1 MQWIEASDSGTHPVI
16 YRTVPLSLPEQ
27 IITWP
32 QMSVLLRLRNIV
44 LAKAKEVNSSKPWY
58 PHL

>member
-16 YRTVPLSLPEQ
+16 YKTVLLSLPEQ

-32 QMSVLLRLRNIV
+32 QMSVLLRLRNVV
-44 LAKAKEVNSSKPWY
+44 LAKVKEVNSSKP
-58 PHL
+58 

>member
-16 YRTVPLSLPEQ
+16 YKTVPLSLPEQ

-32 QMSVLLRLRNIV
+32 QMSVLLRLRNVV
-44 LAKAKEVNSSKPWY
+44 LAKVKEVNSSKP
-58 PHL
+58 